1 MQDSRMTNYI
11 EQLSVL
17 VEEAEVDVMRIKT
30 LSKEIW
36 AIFLQ
41 EHNGDM
47 TKDPYK
53 NYLDLKRKIGVIL
66 LADKAG
72 HDIPESLKKTTDK
85 SSKTNAADEMVAK
98 LKALGALK

>member
-1 MQDSRMTNYI
+1 MQDSRIDTYLS
-11 EQLSVL
+11 QLKTL
-17 VEEAEVDVMRIKT
+17 VDETEVDVVKIKM

-41 EHNGDM
+41 EQNGDI

-53 NYLDLKRKIGVIL
+53 NCLDLKHKIGVIL

-72 HDIPESLKKTTDK
+72 HDIPESLKK
-85 SSKTNAADEMVAK
+85 KTNKSTKTTSTDAMMAELRVLGV
-98 LKALGALK
+98 LK